1 MTTYRNFQIIK
12 ILKRSVFVLLAAY
25 LFTACSSL
33 QTSSNYFLNKNEGLV
48 VFSMTESGVLS
59 SQYQVVLFNE
69 KTKTDYA
76 ITLRKGDQ
84 YDIGFKESDSASHR
98 SFDNPVGK
106 LVVLR
111 LPEGIYSLKHWPV
124 KAKKK
129 LGSNSLKRYPNKKF
143 RVMSGHSLYLGNFHL
158 LSSETKNSF
167 FIADNRIRDLP
178 LFYQRYPQV
187 DKSKLLV
194 ASKLL
199 LDPASGRDRV
209 FSAYTA
215 CEFQN
220 YKLFSKKRLPPQAD
234 KFRKLIIGDKEKKV
248 SRIDGFRLKYEPQ
261 TGEPELRIKVEL
273 SDNSDYISDKEITK
287 SWIETVARKSE
298 RLEADFKEKPFFS
311 EYRLKTDSVQERNM
325 VYMTV
330 MFDDINQIITSM
342 IFVNP
347 AEYQRAYKTVESFIP
362 SGVATVSAMQQCV
375 LKQLNNTL

>member
-129 LGSNSLKRYPNKKF
+129 LVSNS
-143 RVMSGHSLYLGNFHL
+143 
-158 LSSETKNSF
+158 
-167 FIADNRIRDLP
+167 
-178 LFYQRYPQV
+178 
-187 DKSKLLV
+187 
-194 ASKLL
+194 
-199 LDPASGRDRV
+199 
-209 FSAYTA
+209 
-215 CEFQN
+215 
-220 YKLFSKKRLPPQAD
+220 
-234 KFRKLIIGDKEKKV
+234 
-248 SRIDGFRLKYEPQ
+248 
-261 TGEPELRIKVEL
+261 
-273 SDNSDYISDKEITK
+273 
-287 SWIETVARKSE
+287 
-298 RLEADFKEKPFFS
+298 
-311 EYRLKTDSVQERNM
+311 
-325 VYMTV
+325 
-330 MFDDINQIITSM
+330 
-342 IFVNP
+342 
-347 AEYQRAYKTVESFIP
+347 
-362 SGVATVSAMQQCV
+362 
-375 LKQLNNTL
+375 